1 MLFDIF
7 FELNFIFNIVI
18 NFVTE
23 PVMES
28 SEEDKD
34 RGKMSISER
43 YLKGF
48 QFKLDVISVIPIVNI
63 I

>member
-7 FELNFIFNIVI
+7 FEANFFINIML

-34 RGKMSISER
+34 REKMSISER

-48 QFKLDVISVIPIVNI
+48 QFKLDLISVIPIVMI